1 VRTLPATTNLRL
13 CACTVQLSMPPCPLL
28 RAVRPACIGLYR
40 PWPENQRGT
49 KAQLGWV
56 WA

>member
-1 VRTLPATTNLRL
+1 MRTLPATTDLRW

-40 PWPENQRGT
+40 PWPENQRGS